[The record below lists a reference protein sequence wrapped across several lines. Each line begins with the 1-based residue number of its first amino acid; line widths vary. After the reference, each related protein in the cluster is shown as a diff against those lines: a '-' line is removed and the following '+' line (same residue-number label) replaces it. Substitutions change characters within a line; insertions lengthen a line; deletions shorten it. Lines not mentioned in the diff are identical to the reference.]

1 MYDLIIIGGSA
12 AGTAAAIYAARARF
26 NFLLIA
32 KDFGGEV
39 ATSGEIENY
48 PGFAHTDGIELTKR
62 FREQLEAY
70 KVPME
75 LDVAVTS
82 IRKEKGIFCID
93 AERNGVKIAAARIS
107 GKPSEAG
114 IKCSYEAKAVIVTSG
129 VHPRE
134 LDIPGEKE
142 FRSKGVS
149 YCTVC
154 DGPLFP
160 GKRVAVI
167 GGGNSAN
174 ESGIML
180 AAIAKEVFVLTI
192 HPDMKGD
199 NMLINKLKSFDNVK
213 IIPNALSKEIFGKTL
228 VKGLRYEDKN
238 TKEIKELLVDG
249 IFVHIG
255 MVPNSSF
262 LTEDVEKNQFGEIKV
277 SSRCETNI
285 PGLFAAGDV
294 TDVPFKQIAIATG
307 QGVIAALAAIDYIN
321 RQEAREG

>member
-12 AGTAAAIYAARARF
+12 AGTAAAIYAARARL

-48 PGFAHTDGIELTKR
+48 PGFVHTDGIELTKR
-62 FREQLEAY
+62 FREHLEFY
-70 KVPME
+70 KVPIE
-75 LDVAVTS
+75 LDVAVMNL
-82 IRKEKGIFCID
+82 RKEGKIFCID
-93 AERNGVKIAAARIS
+93 AEKNGVKIAAARL
-107 GKPSEAG
+107 SEKSSTAAL
-114 IKCSYEAKAVIVTSG
+114 KCSYEAKAVIVTSG

-134 LDIPGEKE
+134 LNVPGEKE

-180 AAIAKEVFVLTI
+180 ASIAKEVFVLTI

-199 NMLINKLKSFDNVK
+199 AVLINKLKSFNNVK
-213 IIPNALSKEIFGKTL
+213 IIPNASTKEIFGETF
-228 VKGLRYEDKN
+228 VKGLRYENGK

-255 MVPNSSF
+255 MVPNSAF
-262 LTEDVEKNQFGEIKV
+262 LPQDVEKNQFGEIKV
-277 SSRCETNI
+277 NSRCETNI

-294 TDVPFKQIAIATG
+294 SDVPFKQISVSVG
-307 QGVIAALAAIDYIN
+307 QGTIAALAAIDYLN
-321 RQEAREG
+321 RLGGS